1 MNPMS
6 LLLLVAAL
14 PAEAISSDALFG
26 KLDQNHDGKIIAD
39 EIPESQRSFFKRA
52 LRVAD
57 RNEDGTLTSEELAV
71 ALTDP
76 KPVQLPGTNPGN
88 RMAGMDF
95 KQFDKNGDGKLTID
109 EVPAPGKERFQQL
122 FDRVG
127 QKEIPIDMIARYMA
141 DERPSQA
148 SDIKKSD
155 IMKADAKKAGGNAE
169 SMKSDQPEIKSSDA
183 KKKPDDRAEGLQ
195 TLIRQLDKNRDGK
208 LSKEELP
215 PRMKEFADRMDANGD
230 GIINARELAAA
241 IKRRDAMK
249 K

>member
-1 MNPMS
+1 M
-6 LLLLVAAL
+6 
-14 PAEAISSDALFG
+14 
-26 KLDQNHDGKIIAD
+26 
-39 EIPESQRSFFKRA
+39 
-52 LRVAD
+52 
-57 RNEDGTLTSEELAV
+57 AV
-71 ALTDP
+71 Q
-76 KPVQLPGTNPGN
+76 V
-88 RMAGMDF
+88 RF

-109 EVPAPGKERFQQL
+109 EVPAPVKERFQQL

-141 DERPSQA
+141 GERPTKDSDTRKMDAMKA
-148 SDIKKSD
+148 SDKS
-155 IMKADAKKAGGNAE
+155 E
-169 SMKSDQPEIKSSDA
+169 SMKSDLPEIKSSDT

-195 TLIRQLDKNRDGK
+195 TLIQQLDRNRDGK

-230 GIINARELAAA
+230 GIIDAKEMAAA

>member
-1 MNPMS
+1 MNPMA
-6 LLLLVAAL
+6 LLLLFATF
-14 PAEAISSDALFG
+14 PAEANASDALFG
-26 KLDQNHDGKIIAD
+26 KLDQNHDGTITAD
-39 EIPESQRSFFKRA
+39 EIPESQGSFFRRA

-57 RNEDGTLTSEELAV
+57 RNEDGTLTREELAV

-76 KPVQLPGTNPGN
+76 KPIQLPGANLGN

-109 EVPAPGKERFQQL
+109 EVPAPVKERFQQL

-141 DERPSQA
+141 GERPTKDSDTRKMDAMKA
-148 SDIKKSD
+148 SDKS
-155 IMKADAKKAGGNAE
+155 E
-169 SMKSDQPEIKSSDA
+169 SMKSDLPEIKSSDT

-195 TLIRQLDKNRDGK
+195 TLIQQLDRNRDGK

-230 GIINARELAAA
+230 GIIDAKEMAAA
-241 IKRRDAMK
+241 IKRRDAM
-249 K
+249 